1 MVDQVIVAI
10 GREFGSGGLEIAQKL
25 ASRMN
30 VSLYDKN
37 ILKKISDEHPGTVK
51 DLAGYDERRSEGTL
65 FQKGN
70 RLAVSE
76 EDRLAHIEFDYVR
89 KRAHDGES
97 FVVVGHCAEEI
108 LKHHSGLISV
118 FVYADQDFKAERVM
132 LQERITKSEA
142 LSLMKRTDC
151 QRQAYHDR
159 FCEQRWGEP
168 ATYDLK
174 VNSSW
179 LGIDGTVG
187 MLERYIRKRM
197 EERQKHFG

>member
-1 MVDQVIVAI
+1 MAEQMIVAL

-25 ASRMN
+25 AEQLH
-30 VSLYDKN
+30 VSLYDRN
-37 ILKKISDEHPGTVK
+37 ILEKIAAEHPGTAA
-51 DLAGYDERRSEGTL
+51 DLAGYDEHHGEENH
-65 FQKGN
+65 FQRGQ

-76 EDRLAHIEFDYVR
+76 EDRLAHIEFDYIR
-89 KRAHDGES
+89 NRAHEGES

-108 LKHHSGLISV
+108 LKYHSGLISL
-118 FVYADQDFKAERVM
+118 FVYADQDFKTERVM
-132 LQERITKSEA
+132 EREHVSKQEA
-142 LSLMKRTDC
+142 LALMKRTDS

-159 FCEQRWGEP
+159 FCEKHWGEA

-174 VNSSW
+174 VNSGW

-197 EERQKHFG
+197 DEMRKAI